1 MDRKNSGKMKKMAK
15 PPKFEL
21 LDMGEGRR
29 KRQAANLSNSSALL
43 LKDLVVFVRYLV
55 LYYVCQS

>member
-1 MDRKNSGKMKKMAK
+1 MAK